1 MKICKIEDIEQAFKE
16 TLKENFLIEEKKV
29 YTNPNIYK
37 LHTGRSI
44 LLYGEKMHQEI
55 YRKLIEQLKT
65 LQIPINCDELKFLL
79 KKE

>member
-1 MKICKIEDIEQAFKE
+1 MKRKFILILIFI
-16 TLKENFLIEEKKV
+16 NFID
-29 YTNPNIYK
+29 
-37 LHTGRSI
+37 RSI
-44 LLYGEKMHQEI
+44 FLYGKKMHQEI

>member
-1 MKICKIEDIEQAFKE
+1 
-16 TLKENFLIEEKKV
+16 
-29 YTNPNIYK
+29 
-37 LHTGRSI
+37 
-44 LLYGEKMHQEI
+44 MHQEI

>member
-1 MKICKIEDIEQAFKE
+1 MKRKFILILIFI
-16 TLKENFLIEEKKV
+16 NFID
-29 YTNPNIYK
+29 
-37 LHTGRSI
+37 RSI
-44 LLYGEKMHQEI
+44 FLYSKKMHQEI